1 MSSKTE
7 SMYYYGGHYVGRY
20 IYITNPHSVKY
31 EPMSGI
37 TIDAAADAMINLV
50 NQFKANVNMVFNDIK
65 FDIPYNSGIT
75 KQDIINKYFEQ
86 LKAR

>member
-7 SMYYYGGHYVGRY
+7 SMYYYGGHYIGRY

-37 TIDAAADAMINLV
+37 TIAAAADAMINLV
-50 NQFKANVNMVFNDIK
+50 NRLRQM
-65 FDIPYNSGIT
+65 
-75 KQDIINKYFEQ
+75 
-86 LKAR
+86 